1 MGEIIKI
8 NGDELT
14 PVEGQKDLM
23 EITEGL
29 LLDVRSSIES
39 KKTMSVPI
47 GELSTLGAGVA
58 SLVPA
63 INTVTTTTTMA
74 TDGLFTIANK
84 VAGDTLKMAKNG
96 NAWGAMKTAAGG
108 SKMVQLAEAGP
119 LTATSQAVA
128 AINPATM
135 MMAVA
140 LYSIEKQLGE
150 IAETQKQILAFL
162 EIKDEA
168 NVEGDLETLTE
179 LINNYKHNW
188 DNEMYVQNSHKMVM
202 DIKRTARSNMLT
214 YQKKVAEL
222 VSSKKLLVAQGQ
234 VKSALSELEKR
245 FKYYRLSLY
254 TYSLASMM
262 EIMLGGNYKEE
273 YISGIKDE
281 IVKLSGNYR
290 ELFEKSSIY
299 LEKLGESAVEA
310 NVLKGIGT
318 AGKAVGKFIGSIPLV
333 KEGPV
338 DEFLQDS
345 GSHLKKNAIGM
356 EKKAVHQFASL
367 NNSGTHVFV
376 DKMNDMIQ
384 IYNHTERICFDDK
397 DFFKIDHPEKT
408 KVKFNMNAGDVNLR
422 AWDYLI
428 NGEEDPD
435 WIQMNSWKTKQAN
448 NNLNRAEY
456 LMALC
461 VSGCNIGLVVRH
473 FGMIFGK

>member
-1 MGEIIKI
+1 MGDIVELS
-8 NGDELT
+8 NGGIAPIDES
-14 PVEGQKDLM
+14 KDLM

-29 LLDVRSSIES
+29 LLDTKSSIEN

-47 GELSTLGAGVA
+47 AELSALGAGVA

-63 INTVTTTTTMA
+63 FNTVTTTTTLA

-96 NAWGAMKTAAGG
+96 NAWGAMKTATGG

-119 LTATSQAVA
+119 LTATSQAVS
-128 AINPATM
+128 AINPTTM

-150 IAETQKQILAFL
+150 IAETQKQILSFL

-168 NVEGDLETLTE
+168 GIEGDLETLSE

-188 DNEMYVQNSHKMVM
+188 DNEIYVQNSHKMVT
-202 DIKRTARSNMLT
+202 DIKRTARSNMLAS
-214 YQKKVAEL
+214 QKRVAEL
-222 VSSKKLLVAQGQ
+222 VASKKLVVGQGQ
-234 VKSALSELEKR
+234 VKSTLSEMEKR
-245 FKYYRLSLY
+245 FKYYQLALY

-273 YISGIKDE
+273 YITGIKDE
-281 IVKLSGNYR
+281 IIKLSGNYR
-290 ELFEKSSIY
+290 ELFEKSSLY
-299 LEKLGESAVEA
+299 LEKLGRSAVEA

-345 GSHLKKNAIGM
+345 GANLKKNAIGM
-356 EKKAVHQFASL
+356 EKQAVHQFAAL
-367 NNSGTHVFV
+367 NNSGTHIFV
-376 DKMNDMIQ
+376 NKMEDMIQ

-397 DFFKIDHPEKT
+397 QI
-408 KVKFNMNAGDVNLR
+408 
-422 AWDYLI
+422 YLV
-428 NGEEDPD
+428 
-435 WIQMNSWKTKQAN
+435 AN
-448 NNLNRAEY
+448 
-456 LMALC
+456 
-461 VSGCNIGLVVRH
+461 
-473 FGMIFGK
+473 

>member
-1 MGEIIKI
+1 MGDIVELSNEGIAPI
-8 NGDELT
+8 DES
-14 PVEGQKDLM
+14 KDLM

-29 LLDVRSSIES
+29 LLDTKSSIEN

-47 GELSTLGAGVA
+47 AELSALGAGVA

-63 INTVTTTTTMA
+63 FNTVTTTTTLA

-96 NAWGAMKTAAGG
+96 NAWGAMKTATGG

-119 LTATSQAVA
+119 LTATSQAVS
-128 AINPATM
+128 AINPTTM

-150 IAETQKQILAFL
+150 IAETQKQILSFL

-168 NVEGDLETLTE
+168 GIEGDLETLSE

-188 DNEMYVQNSHKMVM
+188 DNEIYVQNSHKMVM
-202 DIKRTARSNMLT
+202 DIKRTARSNMLAS
-214 YQKKVAEL
+214 QKRVAEL
-222 VSSKKLLVAQGQ
+222 VASKKLVVGQGQ
-234 VKSALSELEKR
+234 VKSTLSEMEKR
-245 FKYYRLSLY
+245 FKYYQLALY

-273 YISGIKDE
+273 YITGIKDE
-281 IVKLSGNYR
+281 IIKLSGNYR
-290 ELFEKSSIY
+290 ELFEKSSLH
-299 LEKLGESAVEA
+299 LEKLGRSAVEA

-338 DEFLQDS
+338 DEFLQD
-345 GSHLKKNAIGM
+345 GGANLKKNAIGM
-356 EKKAVHQFASL
+356 EKQAVHQFAAL
-367 NNSGTHVFV
+367 NDSGTHIFV
-376 DKMNDMIQ
+376 NKMEDMIQ

-397 DFFKIDHPEKT
+397 QI
-408 KVKFNMNAGDVNLR
+408 
-422 AWDYLI
+422 YLV
-428 NGEEDPD
+428 
-435 WIQMNSWKTKQAN
+435 AN
-448 NNLNRAEY
+448 
-456 LMALC
+456 
-461 VSGCNIGLVVRH
+461 
-473 FGMIFGK
+473 

>member
-1 MGEIIKI
+1 MGDIVELS
-8 NGDELT
+8 NGGIAPIDES
-14 PVEGQKDLM
+14 KDLM

-29 LLDVRSSIES
+29 LLDTKSSIEN

-47 GELSTLGAGVA
+47 AELSALGAGVA

-63 INTVTTTTTMA
+63 FNTVTTTTTLA

-96 NAWGAMKTAAGG
+96 NAWGAMETATGS

-119 LTATSQAVA
+119 LTATSQAVS
-128 AINPATM
+128 AINPTTM

-150 IAETQKQILAFL
+150 IAETQKQILSFL

-168 NVEGDLETLTE
+168 GIEGDLETLSE

-188 DNEMYVQNSHKMVM
+188 DNEIYVQNSHKMVM
-202 DIKRTARSNMLT
+202 DIKRTARSNMLAS
-214 YQKKVAEL
+214 QKRVAEL
-222 VSSKKLLVAQGQ
+222 VASKKLVVGQGQ
-234 VKSALSELEKR
+234 VKSTLSEMEKR
-245 FKYYRLSLY
+245 FKYYKLALY

-273 YISGIKDE
+273 YITGIKDE
-281 IVKLSGNYR
+281 IIKLSGNYR
-290 ELFEKSSIY
+290 ELFEKSSLY
-299 LEKLGESAVEA
+299 LEKLGRSAVEA

-338 DEFLQDS
+338 DEFLQD
-345 GSHLKKNAIGM
+345 GGANLKKNAIGM
-356 EKKAVHQFASL
+356 EKQAVHQFAAL
-367 NNSGTHVFV
+367 NNSGTHIFV
-376 DKMNDMIQ
+376 NKMEDMIQ

-397 DFFKIDHPEKT
+397 QI
-408 KVKFNMNAGDVNLR
+408 
-422 AWDYLI
+422 YLV
-428 NGEEDPD
+428 
-435 WIQMNSWKTKQAN
+435 AN
-448 NNLNRAEY
+448 
-456 LMALC
+456 
-461 VSGCNIGLVVRH
+461 
-473 FGMIFGK
+473 

>member
-1 MGEIIKI
+1 MGDIVELS
-8 NGDELT
+8 NGGIAPIDES
-14 PVEGQKDLM
+14 KDLM

-29 LLDVRSSIES
+29 LLDTKSSIEN

-47 GELSTLGAGVA
+47 AELSALGAGVA

-63 INTVTTTTTMA
+63 FNTVTTTTTLA

-96 NAWGAMKTAAGG
+96 NAWGAMKTATGG
-108 SKMVQLAEAGP
+108 SKMVQLAESGP
-119 LTATSQAVA
+119 LTATSQAVS
-128 AINPATM
+128 AINPTTM

-150 IAETQKQILAFL
+150 IAETQKQILSFL

-168 NVEGDLETLTE
+168 GIEGDLETLSE

-188 DNEMYVQNSHKMVM
+188 DNEIYVQNSHKMVM
-202 DIKRTARSNMLT
+202 DIKRTARSNMLAS
-214 YQKKVAEL
+214 QKRVAEL
-222 VSSKKLLVAQGQ
+222 VASKKLVVGQGQ
-234 VKSALSELEKR
+234 VKSTLSEMEKR
-245 FKYYRLSLY
+245 FKYYQLALY

-273 YISGIKDE
+273 YITGIKDE
-281 IVKLSGNYR
+281 IIKLSGNYR
-290 ELFEKSSIY
+290 ELFEKSSLY
-299 LEKLGESAVEA
+299 LEKLGRSAVEA

-345 GSHLKKNAIGM
+345 GANLKKNAIGM
-356 EKKAVHQFASL
+356 EKQAVHQFAAL
-367 NNSGTHVFV
+367 NNSGTHIFV
-376 DKMNDMIQ
+376 NKMEDMIQ

-397 DFFKIDHPEKT
+397 QI
-408 KVKFNMNAGDVNLR
+408 
-422 AWDYLI
+422 YLV
-428 NGEEDPD
+428 
-435 WIQMNSWKTKQAN
+435 AN
-448 NNLNRAEY
+448 
-456 LMALC
+456 
-461 VSGCNIGLVVRH
+461 
-473 FGMIFGK
+473 

>member
-1 MGEIIKI
+1 MGDIVELS
-8 NGDELT
+8 NGGIAPIDES
-14 PVEGQKDLM
+14 KDLM

-29 LLDVRSSIES
+29 LLDTKSSIEN

-47 GELSTLGAGVA
+47 AELSALGAGVA

-63 INTVTTTTTMA
+63 FNTVTTTTTLA

-96 NAWGAMKTAAGG
+96 NAWGAMKTATGG

-119 LTATSQAVA
+119 LTATSQAVS
-128 AINPATM
+128 AINPTTM

-150 IAETQKQILAFL
+150 IAETQKQILSFL

-168 NVEGDLETLTE
+168 GIEGDLETLSE

-188 DNEMYVQNSHKMVM
+188 DNEIYVQNSHKMVM
-202 DIKRTARSNMLT
+202 DIKRTARSNMLAS
-214 YQKKVAEL
+214 QKRVAEL
-222 VSSKKLLVAQGQ
+222 VASKKLVVGQGQ
-234 VKSALSELEKR
+234 VKSTLSEMEKR
-245 FKYYRLSLY
+245 FKYYQLALY

-273 YISGIKDE
+273 YITGIKDE
-281 IVKLSGNYR
+281 IIKLSGNYR
-290 ELFEKSSIY
+290 ELFEKSSLY
-299 LEKLGESAVEA
+299 LEKLGRSAVEA

-338 DEFLQDS
+338 DEFLQD
-345 GSHLKKNAIGM
+345 GGANLKKNAIGM
-356 EKKAVHQFASL
+356 EKQAVHQFAAL
-367 NNSGTHVFV
+367 NNSGTYIFV
-376 DKMNDMIQ
+376 NKMEDMIQ

-397 DFFKIDHPEKT
+397 QI
-408 KVKFNMNAGDVNLR
+408 
-422 AWDYLI
+422 YLV
-428 NGEEDPD
+428 
-435 WIQMNSWKTKQAN
+435 AN
-448 NNLNRAEY
+448 
-456 LMALC
+456 
-461 VSGCNIGLVVRH
+461 
-473 FGMIFGK
+473 

>member
-1 MGEIIKI
+1 MGDIVELS
-8 NGDELT
+8 NGGIAPIDES
-14 PVEGQKDLM
+14 KDLM

-29 LLDVRSSIES
+29 LLDTKSSIEN

-47 GELSTLGAGVA
+47 AELSALGAGVA

-63 INTVTTTTTMA
+63 FNTVTTTTTLA

-96 NAWGAMKTAAGG
+96 NAWGAMKTATGG

-119 LTATSQAVA
+119 LTATSQAVS
-128 AINPATM
+128 AINPTTM

-150 IAETQKQILAFL
+150 IAETQKQILSFL

-168 NVEGDLETLTE
+168 GIEGDLETLSE

-188 DNEMYVQNSHKMVM
+188 DNEIYVQNSHKMVM
-202 DIKRTARSNMLT
+202 DIKRTARSNMLAS
-214 YQKKVAEL
+214 QKRVAEL
-222 VSSKKLLVAQGQ
+222 VASKKLVVGQGQ
-234 VKSALSELEKR
+234 VKSTLSEMEKR
-245 FKYYRLSLY
+245 YKYYQLALY

-273 YISGIKDE
+273 YITGIKDE
-281 IVKLSGNYR
+281 IIKLSGNYR
-290 ELFEKSSIY
+290 ELFEKSSLY
-299 LEKLGESAVEA
+299 LEKLGRSAVEA

-345 GSHLKKNAIGM
+345 GANLKKNAIGM
-356 EKKAVHQFASL
+356 EKQAVHQFAAL
-367 NNSGTHVFV
+367 NNSGTHIFV
-376 DKMNDMIQ
+376 NKMEDMIQ

-397 DFFKIDHPEKT
+397 QI
-408 KVKFNMNAGDVNLR
+408 
-422 AWDYLI
+422 YLV
-428 NGEEDPD
+428 
-435 WIQMNSWKTKQAN
+435 AN
-448 NNLNRAEY
+448 
-456 LMALC
+456 
-461 VSGCNIGLVVRH
+461 
-473 FGMIFGK
+473 

>member
-1 MGEIIKI
+1 MGDIVELS
-8 NGDELT
+8 NGGIAPIDES
-14 PVEGQKDLM
+14 KDLM

-29 LLDVRSSIES
+29 LLDTKSSIEN

-47 GELSTLGAGVA
+47 AELSALGAGVA

-63 INTVTTTTTMA
+63 FNTVTTTTTLA

-96 NAWGAMKTAAGG
+96 NAWGAMKTATGG

-119 LTATSQAVA
+119 LTATSQAVS
-128 AINPATM
+128 AINPTTM

-150 IAETQKQILAFL
+150 IAETQKQILSFL

-168 NVEGDLETLTE
+168 GIEGDLETLSE

-188 DNEMYVQNSHKMVM
+188 DNEIYVQNSHKMVM
-202 DIKRTARSNMLT
+202 DIKRTARSNMLAS
-214 YQKKVAEL
+214 QKRVAEL
-222 VSSKKLLVAQGQ
+222 VASKKLVVGQGQ
-234 VKSALSELEKR
+234 VKSTLAEMEKR
-245 FKYYRLSLY
+245 FKYYKLALY

-273 YISGIKDE
+273 YITGIKDE
-281 IVKLSGNYR
+281 IIKLSGNYR
-290 ELFEKSSIY
+290 ELFEKSSLY
-299 LEKLGESAVEA
+299 LEKLGRSAVEA

-338 DEFLQDS
+338 DEFLQD
-345 GSHLKKNAIGM
+345 GGANLKKNAIGM
-356 EKKAVHQFASL
+356 EKQAVHQFAAL
-367 NNSGTHVFV
+367 NNSGTHIFV
-376 DKMNDMIQ
+376 NKMEDMIQ

-397 DFFKIDHPEKT
+397 QI
-408 KVKFNMNAGDVNLR
+408 
-422 AWDYLI
+422 YLV
-428 NGEEDPD
+428 
-435 WIQMNSWKTKQAN
+435 AN
-448 NNLNRAEY
+448 
-456 LMALC
+456 
-461 VSGCNIGLVVRH
+461 
-473 FGMIFGK
+473 

>member
-1 MGEIIKI
+1 MGDIVELS
-8 NGDELT
+8 NGGIAPIDKS
-14 PVEGQKDLM
+14 KDLM

-29 LLDVRSSIES
+29 LLDTKSSIEN

-47 GELSTLGAGVA
+47 AELSALGAGVA

-63 INTVTTTTTMA
+63 FNTVTTTTTLA

-96 NAWGAMKTAAGG
+96 NAWGAMKTATGG

-119 LTATSQAVA
+119 LTATSQAVS
-128 AINPATM
+128 AINPTTM

-150 IAETQKQILAFL
+150 IAETQKQILSFL

-168 NVEGDLETLTE
+168 GIEGDLETLSE

-188 DNEMYVQNSHKMVM
+188 DNEIYVQNSHKMVM
-202 DIKRTARSNMLT
+202 DIKRTARSNMLAS
-214 YQKKVAEL
+214 QKRVAEL
-222 VSSKKLLVAQGQ
+222 VASKKLVVGQGQ
-234 VKSALSELEKR
+234 VKSTLSEMEKR
-245 FKYYRLSLY
+245 FKYYQLALY

-273 YISGIKDE
+273 YITGIKDE
-281 IVKLSGNYR
+281 IIKLSGNYR
-290 ELFEKSSIY
+290 ELFEKSSLY
-299 LEKLGESAVEA
+299 LEKLGRSAVEA

-338 DEFLQDS
+338 DEFLQD
-345 GSHLKKNAIGM
+345 GGANLKKNAIGM
-356 EKKAVHQFASL
+356 EKQAVHQFAAL
-367 NNSGTHVFV
+367 NNSGTHIFV
-376 DKMNDMIQ
+376 NKMEDMIQ

-397 DFFKIDHPEKT
+397 QI
-408 KVKFNMNAGDVNLR
+408 
-422 AWDYLI
+422 YLV
-428 NGEEDPD
+428 
-435 WIQMNSWKTKQAN
+435 AN
-448 NNLNRAEY
+448 
-456 LMALC
+456 
-461 VSGCNIGLVVRH
+461 
-473 FGMIFGK
+473 

>member
-1 MGEIIKI
+1 MGDIIEWN
-8 NGDELT
+8 NGGIAPVDES
-14 PVEGQKDLM
+14 KDLM

-29 LLDVRSSIES
+29 LLDAKSSIEN

-47 GELSTLGAGVA
+47 AELSTLGAGVA

-63 INTVTTTTTMA
+63 FNTVTTTTTFA

-96 NAWGAMKTAAGG
+96 NAWGAMKTATGG

-119 LTATSQAVA
+119 LTATSQAVS
-128 AINPATM
+128 AINPTTM

-150 IAETQKQILAFL
+150 IAETQKQILSFL

-168 NVEGDLETLTE
+168 GIEGDLETLSE

-188 DNEMYVQNSHKMVM
+188 DNEIYVQNSHKMVM
-202 DIKRTARSNMLT
+202 DIKRTARSNMLAS
-214 YQKKVAEL
+214 QKRVAEL
-222 VSSKKLLVAQGQ
+222 VASKKLVVGQGQ
-234 VKSALSELEKR
+234 VKSTLSEMEKR
-245 FKYYRLSLY
+245 FKYYQLALY

-273 YISGIKDE
+273 YITGIKDE
-281 IVKLSGNYR
+281 IIKLSGNYR
-290 ELFEKSSIY
+290 ELFEKSSLY
-299 LEKLGESAVEA
+299 LEKLGRSAVEA

-345 GSHLKKNAIGM
+345 GANLKKNAIGM
-356 EKKAVHQFASL
+356 EKQAVHQFAAL
-367 NNSGTHVFV
+367 NNSGTHIFV
-376 DKMNDMIQ
+376 NKMEDMIQ

-397 DFFKIDHPEKT
+397 QI
-408 KVKFNMNAGDVNLR
+408 
-422 AWDYLI
+422 YLV
-428 NGEEDPD
+428 
-435 WIQMNSWKTKQAN
+435 AN
-448 NNLNRAEY
+448 
-456 LMALC
+456 
-461 VSGCNIGLVVRH
+461 
-473 FGMIFGK
+473 